1 LFFSDIPANTIYK
14 WQPKQK
20 IKVFRQPSG
29 NTNGNTLDRLGRL
42 ISAEQSNRRISRT
55 EKDGTVVTLAS
66 HYQGK
71 RLNSPN
77 DAIVKSNGDIYF
89 TDPPYGI
96 KTEQEELGFNGVYRL
111 TPDKTLTLLIKDFVR
126 PNGIAFSVNETKL
139 YVNDSDKSHICVF
152 DIQPDGTLVNGK
164 LFATLKSSDKEGTAD
179 GIKIDIKGNVYS
191 AGPGGIWIFAEN
203 GQQLGI
209 IEIPEVPSNL
219 TWGDRDYQTLYVTA
233 RSSLYRIRLKIP
245 GVH

>member
-139 YVNDSDKSHICVF
+139 YVNDSDKSHIRVF